1 MLFNKAMTVMLKFEH
16 PYAISLKCNKQFQ
29 RTFMDVQDPKLFPEW
44 MMWTL
49 KLYLRVNIHGALKAM
64 NVVVIYLQNIH

>member
-29 RTFMDVQDPKLFPEW
+29 RTFMDVQIPKLFPEW
-44 MMWTL
+44 MM
-49 KLYLRVNIHGALKAM
+49 
-64 NVVVIYLQNIH
+64 